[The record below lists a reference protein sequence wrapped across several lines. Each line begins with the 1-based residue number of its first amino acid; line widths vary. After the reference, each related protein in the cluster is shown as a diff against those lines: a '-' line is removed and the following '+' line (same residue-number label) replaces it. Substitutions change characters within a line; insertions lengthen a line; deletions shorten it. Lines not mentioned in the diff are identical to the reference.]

1 MGMSPFN
8 NIYVDC
14 DELKRFMKDGI
25 PINKSLQGIMIE
37 LRKDLHLGDYDFP
50 FFSHARAAL

>member
-1 MGMSPFN
+1 MSPFN

-25 PINKSLQGIMIE
+25 PINKSLQEIMIE